1 MVKNSYRQLSVLSEE
16 EEQQQKALVPWYRYF
31 CRTFF
36 QSCKCRIKI
45 LGLKGLDLKM
55 TQCHV
60 SSGIFPLTVK
70 ALPKLAGRSNAER
83 KRETAEVHCNQQA
96 IIPNLLKIFAAIFAG
111 S

>member
-1 MVKNSYRQLSVLSEE
+1 
-16 EEQQQKALVPWYRYF
+16 
-31 CRTFF
+31 
-36 QSCKCRIKI
+36 
-45 LGLKGLDLKM
+45 M

-83 KRETAEVHCNQQA
+83 KRETAEVHCNQKA